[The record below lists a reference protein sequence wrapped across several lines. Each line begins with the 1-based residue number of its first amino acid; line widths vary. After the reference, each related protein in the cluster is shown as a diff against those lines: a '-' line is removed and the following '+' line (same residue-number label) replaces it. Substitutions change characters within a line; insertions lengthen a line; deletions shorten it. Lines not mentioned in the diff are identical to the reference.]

1 MFIADGDVT
10 VDGTVRD
17 AIVALHGDVL
27 ISGTAR
33 DDVVAVDGRVTVADG
48 GRVEGD
54 IVSRRRPV
62 VESGG
67 TFDGSWERWNPR
79 AWDATTSIAGR
90 LAVWLAVTVSTL
102 ILGLVLGLLSPRAA
116 RAVDAAAA
124 DDWGPVIL
132 WGLALLIG
140 LPIVAVIAMVTLVG
154 LPLGL
159 GLLLAL
165 GLIYWIGYTAG
176 AWVLGRRVARRASP
190 VLAFLAGWAILRVVA
205 LVPFLGGLAWLAAVV
220 VGLGAMVVAGRRAR
234 RRHRPGRARDHHTGG
249 ARGPAGRADAVLAAA
264 AYPPPA
270 GTGPLAR
277 TTSPNQRPLG
287 LSVRSNVVRSTA
299 ARPKRGRK
307 PRAHS
312 KLSIS
317 VQ

>member
-1 MFIADGDVT
+1 MRTVTRVSLALALAVLALAAGASPAGAQAADEPDNIVVLTGRAEVHEGETVDTVFIADGDVT

-17 AIVALHGDVL
+17 TIVALHGDVL
-27 ISGTAR
+27 IRGTAR

-48 GRVEGD
+48 GTVAGD

-67 TFDGSWERWNPR
+67 SFNGSWERWNPQ
-79 AWDATTSIAGR
+79 AWDAATSIAGR

-116 RAVDAAAA
+116 GAVSDAAA
-124 DDWGPVIL
+124 DGWGPVIL

-140 LPIVAVIAMVTLVG
+140 LPIVAVLAMVTLVG

-220 VGLGAMVVAGRRAR
+220 VGLGAMVVAGRLAR
-234 RRHRPGRARDHHTGG
+234 RGAVPADTGT
-249 ARGPAGRADAVLAAA
+249 AAPAAPAA
-264 AYPPPA
+264 PPA
-270 GTGPLAR
+270 GP
-277 TTSPNQRPLG
+277 P
-287 LSVRSNVVRSTA
+287 TA
-299 ARPKRGRK
+299 PT
-307 PRAHS
+307 PF
-312 KLSIS
+312 
-317 VQ
+317 